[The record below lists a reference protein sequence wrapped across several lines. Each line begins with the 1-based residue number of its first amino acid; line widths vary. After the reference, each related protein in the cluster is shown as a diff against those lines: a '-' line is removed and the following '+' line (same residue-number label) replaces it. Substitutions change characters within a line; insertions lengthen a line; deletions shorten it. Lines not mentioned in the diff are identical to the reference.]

1 MQQDCAETKDSV
13 QHRIKQIRMV
23 SKGNNMFQQKVKA
36 DAEAIINLLG
46 FVPKELE
53 ELRKEMESCVDYQMV
68 EYVDWDE
75 DLQKYVTK
83 IWRPTIDIT
92 IIDDMLD
99 VFYTSI
105 VGRIFSMA
113 EDGLKVLS
121 GITGKPNTP
130 KGIPAMSDLDLYYQ
144 EIINKK
150 ALSLPSIEV
159 LWPDKSNFH
168 RLRKEIT
175 HKGKCHLSESEI
187 KTLIP
192 NIENVLKMLLSIEE
206 QIRTTKL

>member
-1 MQQDCAETKDSV
+1 MF
-13 QHRIKQIRMV
+13 

-36 DAEAIINLLG
+36 ESEAIKKLLG
-46 FVPKELE
+46 FVPEELE
-53 ELRKEMESCVDYQMV
+53 KLREEMESYADSQIE
-68 EYVDWDE
+68 EYEDWDE

-83 IWRPTIDIT
+83 MWRPTVDTT
-92 IIDDMLD
+92 IIDEMLD

-105 VGRIFSMA
+105 VGRIYSMA
-113 EDGLKVLS
+113 EEGLKALS
-121 GITGKPNTP
+121 GITGKPKTP
-130 KGIPAMSDLDLYYQ
+130 AGLPAMSDLDLYYQ
-144 EIINKK
+144 EIVNKK
-150 ALSLPSIEV
+150 SLPLPSIEI

-168 RLRKEIT
+168 RLRIEIT
-175 HKGKCHLSESEI
+175 HNGRCHLSESEI